1 MTDITSNSRLL
12 NLPWEVR
19 RPIIAAVLPQG
30 RSKLPSLSDKL
41 IKSRVR
47 LRNCFDA
54 SHPEVTNFYVPRYK
68 NRRVNGNGLRATN
81 RQLRYETD
89 LLIEEELK
97 SGKVEVPFVLD
108 IMIVREIGIFPSWM
122 SFPYQPEHLK
132 KLTINL
138 RIVRPG
144 TATVPD
150 EWVEMARY
158 KYHKYI
164 PTLDTRWH
172 LLMGIVYYA
181 LGCFSVKQDP
191 LLPRVEPSMQPV
203 TRQQELLAQTEQERV
218 QNDDERAT
226 TGKAARGKA
235 ATGKAT
241 TGKATTGKATTGKA
255 TTGKATTGKAAIGKA
270 TTGKAQPAGT
280 TSTKGRKAKGKQPTT
295 RFAQK
300 TGQMPKE
307 LDILNHQSDAFDAYR
322 LSSPSYVTDELV
334 LSFATREYDVN
345 NEPVPLP
352 QGKRPPPWQPLPPGV
367 LETRKESRFYKMGC
381 IQFSRDLFHD
391 YSTQHMDW
399 SDMDED
405 RRLMYE
411 GSYTTEYFYEQLIES
426 IRVNDSSR
434 VYESDLGTYL
444 QVLAQSVGVLSCAG
458 PLAREWPF
466 ICQQPREWTYH
477 DDRWED
483 QEDYRL
489 EVIER
494 HLASELA
501 SDEPDEER
509 LIQLR
514 ILQAR
519 HAHGWIQEDD
529 YD

>member
-1 MTDITSNSRLL
+1 MTDITSSSRLL
-12 NLPWEVR
+12 SLPWEVR
-19 RPIIAAVLPQG
+19 RPIIATVLPQG

-68 NRRVNGNGLRATN
+68 NHRVNGNGLRATN

-108 IMIVREIGIFPSWM
+108 IMLVREIGVFPSWM

-138 RIVRPG
+138 RIIRPG
-144 TATVPD
+144 TATLPD

-158 KYHKYI
+158 KYHKYV
-164 PTLDTRWH
+164 PTLDTCWH
-172 LLMGIVYYA
+172 LFMGIVYYA
-181 LGCFSVKQDP
+181 LGCFSVKPDP
-191 LLPRVEPSMQPV
+191 LLPRVEPGMQPV
-203 TRQQELLAQTEQERV
+203 TRQQELIAKTAQKSV
-218 QNDDERAT
+218 QNNDE
-226 TGKAARGKA
+226 
-235 ATGKAT
+235 KAT
-241 TGKATTGKATTGKA
+241 TGR
-255 TTGKATTGKAAIGKA
+255 
-270 TTGKAQPAGT
+270 AQPAGT
-280 TSTKGRKAKGKQPTT
+280 TSTKGKKAKGKQLTT
-295 RFAQK
+295 RFARK
-300 TGQMPKE
+300 KGQMPKKR
-307 LDILNHQSDAFDAYR
+307 DILSHQSDMFDAYR

-334 LSFATREYDVN
+334 LSFAPREYDVN

-352 QGKRPPPWQPLPPGV
+352 QGERPHPWQPLPPGV
-367 LETRKESRFYKMGC
+367 LETCKESRFYEEGC
-381 IQFSRDLFHD
+381 IQFSRDLFRD
-391 YSTQHMDW
+391 YSTQYMDW
-399 SDMDED
+399 SDMDEE

-411 GSYTTEYFYEQLIES
+411 GSYTTQYFYEYLIES
-426 IRVNDSSR
+426 FGVTDSSW

-458 PLAREWPF
+458 PLAREWSL
-466 ICQQPREWTYH
+466 ICQHPGEWTYH
-477 DDRWED
+477 YDWWED

-494 HLASELA
+494 GLARELA

-519 HAHGWIQEDD
+519 HAHGWILEDD